1 MDKTKENLRRIR
13 AYDAE
18 EEWKTIKGSHILVKN
33 GEIVAGAGGKF
44 NGEKFYGG
52 SVNKEDL
59 GTKFNYRSHPAYQ
72 KGLNHTTKSF
82 ENSYFDEEEVIATKE
97 DSKAQLEKWQK
108 MLEKHPNGEVSK
120 KQVAWYR
127 GTYQAC
133 NDILKKLHAGS
144 NGGSKP
150 ARSSKVQAMENLA
163 SAAKPE
169 KTDPT
174 TSRAVITPEMKKQ
187 VEADFEMNK
196 KKFPENEHKAVSQTL
211 KKYFDKAETYLNK
224 DMYNEYAAETAK
236 ARCLMKKIYGQEYA
250 TRDPAE

>member
-1 MDKTKENLRRIR
+1 MDKTKENLMRIK

-18 EEWKTIKGSHILVKN
+18 EGEWRTIKGARVLVKN

-44 NGEKFYGG
+44 NGQKF
-52 SVNKEDL
+52 
-59 GTKFNYRSHPAYQ
+59 
-72 KGLNHTTKSF
+72 
-82 ENSYFDEEEVIATKE
+82 
-97 DSKAQLEKWQK
+97 
-108 MLEKHPNGEVSK
+108 
-120 KQVAWYR
+120 
-127 GTYQAC
+127 
-133 NDILKKLHAGS
+133 
-144 NGGSKP
+144 GSKP
-150 ARSSKVQAMENLA
+150 ARSSKVQTMENLA

-196 KKFPENEHKAVSQTL
+196 KKFPENEHEAVSQTL
-211 KKYFDKAETYLNK
+211 KKYFDEAERYLNK

-236 ARCLMKKIYGQEYA
+236 ARCLMKKVYGQEYA

>member
-1 MDKTKENLRRIR
+1 MDKTKENLMRIK

-18 EEWKTIKGSHILVKN
+18 EGEWRTIKGARVLVKN

-44 NGEKFYGG
+44 NGQKF
-52 SVNKEDL
+52 
-59 GTKFNYRSHPAYQ
+59 
-72 KGLNHTTKSF
+72 
-82 ENSYFDEEEVIATKE
+82 
-97 DSKAQLEKWQK
+97 
-108 MLEKHPNGEVSK
+108 
-120 KQVAWYR
+120 
-127 GTYQAC
+127 
-133 NDILKKLHAGS
+133 
-144 NGGSKP
+144 GSKP
-150 ARSSKVQAMENLA
+150 ARSSKVQTMENLA

-196 KKFPENEHKAVSQTL
+196 KKFPENEHEAVSQTL
-211 KKYFDKAETYLNK
+211 KKYFDEAERYLNK

-236 ARCLMKKIYGQEYA
+236 ARRLMKKVYGQEYA

>member
-1 MDKTKENLRRIR
+1 MDKTKENLMRIK

-18 EEWKTIKGSHILVKN
+18 EGEWRTIKGARVLVKN

-44 NGEKFYGG
+44 NGQKF
-52 SVNKEDL
+52 
-59 GTKFNYRSHPAYQ
+59 
-72 KGLNHTTKSF
+72 
-82 ENSYFDEEEVIATKE
+82 
-97 DSKAQLEKWQK
+97 
-108 MLEKHPNGEVSK
+108 
-120 KQVAWYR
+120 
-127 GTYQAC
+127 
-133 NDILKKLHAGS
+133 
-144 NGGSKP
+144 GSKP
-150 ARSSKVQAMENLA
+150 ARSSKVQTMENLA

-196 KKFPENEHKAVSQTL
+196 KKFPENKHEAVSQTL
-211 KKYFDKAETYLNK
+211 KKYFDEAERYLNK

-236 ARCLMKKIYGQEYA
+236 ARCLMKKVYGQEYA

>member
-1 MDKTKENLRRIR
+1 MDKTKENLMRIK

-18 EEWKTIKGSHILVKN
+18 EGEWRTIKGARVLVKN

-44 NGEKFYGG
+44 NGQKF
-52 SVNKEDL
+52 
-59 GTKFNYRSHPAYQ
+59 
-72 KGLNHTTKSF
+72 
-82 ENSYFDEEEVIATKE
+82 
-97 DSKAQLEKWQK
+97 
-108 MLEKHPNGEVSK
+108 
-120 KQVAWYR
+120 
-127 GTYQAC
+127 
-133 NDILKKLHAGS
+133 
-144 NGGSKP
+144 GSKP
-150 ARSSKVQAMENLA
+150 ARSKKVQTMENLA

-196 KKFPENEHKAVSQTL
+196 KKFPENEHEAVSQTL
-211 KKYFDKAETYLNK
+211 KKYFDEAERYLNK

-236 ARCLMKKIYGQEYA
+236 ARCLMKKVYGQEYA